1 MFGVTSIVVF
11 DRAAAMIIPVGDAAI
26 GAAVTLDADLTSMK
40 ITSVRFVDA
49 RLMVADARLMV
60 ADARVVNA
68 TDAGVMVTTDARVV
82 NTTDARV
89 STDAR
94 VMADARVSPL
104 F

>member
-11 DRAAAMIIPVGDAAI
+11 DRAAAMIILVGDAAI

-60 ADARVVNA
+60 ADARVGSCSA
-68 TDAGVMVTTDARVV
+68 DAGLIEGATLA
-82 NTTDARV
+82 A
-89 STDAR
+89 
-94 VMADARVSPL
+94 
-104 F
+104 